1 MMMRRAMRMMAE
13 PRKTIRKTVDNQ
25 FTDLINKLHVLADYY
40 SDDSEEEESIIC
52 MDCYSLIQ
60 MCQQAIQSL
69 TELKVEDSND

>member
-1 MMMRRAMRMMAE
+1 MMAE

-25 FTDLINKLHVLADYY
+25 FIDLIEILHDLADYY
-40 SDDSEEEESIIC
+40 GDDSKEEESRIC

-69 TELKVEDSND
+69 SKLKED